1 MSPNHK
7 VSLSEWFGKKGWVPF
22 RLQSM
27 ATSEFIRTV
36 NRILRDESLIVPFDR
51 NARTLRRDQP
61 L

>member
-1 MSPNHK
+1 
-7 VSLSEWFGKKGWVPF
+7 
-22 RLQSM
+22 M